1 MALALLNALGIAQST
16 EGNIQMTWRTYA
28 ERTDYRETPRYAET
42 LAYCRRLAQSSPLI
56 RVASFGT
63 SGEARELL
71 LVIAAKDAAFTSE
84 AARSKNRIV
93 VLIQACIHAGESD
106 GKDAGLALLRD
117 IAITKTETALLDNVV
132 VLFIP
137 IYNVDG
143 HERFSPFNRM
153 NQNGP
158 DAMGWR
164 ANATNLNLNRD
175 YMKADAPETRA
186 WLKLWNQW
194 TPDLFIDCH
203 TTDGAD
209 FQYNLT
215 YQLDTHAGIAAPV
228 REWTTDAFRN
238 RIFPAV
244 ERHGNLLAPYVQ
256 LRDNR
261 QPAQGMDAFIAT
273 PRFATGYVPLR
284 NRPALLIETHSLKS
298 YRSRVRGTYD
308 LLRETLIEI
317 NREPDKL
324 KRAVRAADDAMLKS
338 IGVYDRTRTLPL
350 GFDLSDKSRPFNFK
364 GIAARTELSEI
375 SGALR
380 VIYDGKPAQFEIPFY
395 DDVIPVKTIAPPV
408 YYVVPAA
415 WRDAL
420 DVLRAHGVELK
431 KLATDATLDVEG
443 YRIDDLKFSPASF
456 ENRVPVSFKTTA
468 VSMKKTVVAGS
479 YIVPVKQQTA
489 NVVIQ
494 LLEPNAPDSLMTW
507 GFFNS
512 AFEQKEYGESY
523 VLEKLAREM
532 LSRDP
537 ALRREFEERIRTDRA
552 FAASSA
558 TRLRFFHERSPYWDE
573 RLNVY
578 PILRVTTSIDER
590 TLLKP

>member
-1 MALALLNALGIAQST
+1 
-16 EGNIQMTWRTYA
+16 MTWRTHA

-42 LAYCRRLAQSSPLI
+42 IAYCRRLAQSSPLI

-63 SGEARELL
+63 SGEARELP
-71 LVIAAKDAAFTSE
+71 LVIAAKDAAFTSD
-84 AARSKNRIV
+84 AARSKNRII

-117 IAITKTETALLDNVV
+117 IAVTKTETALLDNVV

-215 YQLDTHAGIAAPV
+215 YQLDTHAGISEPL
-228 REWTTDAFRN
+228 REWTANAFQK

-244 ERHGNLLAPYVQ
+244 EKHGNLLAPYIQ

-261 QPAQGMDAFIAT
+261 QPALGMDAFIAT

-284 NRPALLIETHSLKS
+284 NRPALLIESHSLKS

-324 KRAVRAADDAMLKS
+324 KTAIRLADDATLKQS
-338 IGVYDRTRTLPL
+338 GVYDRARTVPL
-350 GFDLSDKSRPFNFK
+350 GFELSEKSRPFAFK
-364 GIAARTELSEI
+364 GVTARTELSEI

-380 VIYDGKPAQFEIPFY
+380 VIYDGKLVAFEIPFY
-395 DDVIPVKTIAPPV
+395 DDATPAKTIAPPM

-415 WRDAL
+415 WRDVL
-420 DVLRAHGVELK
+420 DVLRAHGIELK
-431 KLATDATLDVEG
+431 RLTTDATLDVET
-443 YRIDDLKFSPASF
+443 YRIDDLKFSSASF
-456 ENRVPVSFKTTA
+456 ENRVPVNFKITA
-468 VSMKKTVVAGS
+468 VNFKKTIVAGS
-479 YIVPVKQQTA
+479 YIVPVKQPTA
-489 NVVIQ
+489 NVIIQ
-494 LLEPNAPDSLMTW
+494 LLEPDAPDSFMTW

-523 VLEKLAREM
+523 VLEKIAREM

-552 FAASSA
+552 FASSSA
-558 TRLRFFHERSPYWDE
+558 ARLRFFHERSPYLDKS
-573 RLNVY
+573 LSVY
-578 PILRVTTSIDER
+578 PVLRVTTSIDER
-590 TLLKP
+590 SLLNP

>member
-1 MALALLNALGIAQST
+1 MVNAQSS
-16 EGNIQMTWRTYA
+16 EQNIPAAWRTHA
-28 ERTDYRETPRYAET
+28 ERTGYRETPRYAET
-42 LAYCRRLAQSSPLI
+42 LAYCKRLAQNSPLV

-63 SGEARELL
+63 SGEARELP
-71 LVIAAKDAAFTSE
+71 LVIAAKDAAFTPE
-84 AARSKNRIV
+84 KARSKNRIV
-93 VLIQACIHAGESD
+93 ILIQACIHAGESD

-117 IAITKTETALLDNVV
+117 IAITKTDTALLDNVV

-215 YQLDTHAGIAAPV
+215 YQLDTHAGIAEAV
-228 REWTTDAFRN
+228 REWTTGTFQN

-244 ERHGNLLAPYVQ
+244 ERHGNLLAPYIQ

-261 QPAQGMDAFIAT
+261 QPTQGMDGFIAT

-284 NRPALLIETHSLKS
+284 NRPALLIESHSLKS

-308 LLRETLIEI
+308 LLRETLVEI

-324 KRAVRAADDAMLKS
+324 KRAIRAADDEMLLS
-338 IGVYDRTRTLPL
+338 NAVYDRTRTVPL
-350 GFDLSDKSRPFNFK
+350 GFNLSDKSRPFDFK
-364 GIAARTELSEI
+364 GISARTELSEI

-380 VIYDGKPAQFEIPFY
+380 VIYDGKPARFEIPFY
-395 DDVIPVKTIAPPV
+395 NDVIPAKTIAPPV

-415 WRDAL
+415 WRDTL
-420 DVLRAHGVELK
+420 DVLRAHGIELK
-431 KLATDATLDVEG
+431 RLAADATLDVEG

-479 YIVPVKQQTA
+479 YIVPVVQLTA
-489 NVVIQ
+489 NVIIQ
-494 LLEPNAPDSLMTW
+494 LLEPDAPDSLMTW

-537 ALRREFEERIRTDRA
+537 ALRREFEERIRTDRL

-558 TRLRFFHERSPYWDE
+558 ARLRFFHERSPYLDKS
-573 RLNVY
+573 LNMY
-578 PILRVTTSIDER
+578 PVLRVTASIDKQS
-590 TLLKP
+590 LLKP